1 MFVNNHKYAPMIQFI
16 TGDIFEQDVDVIVN
30 PWNQNFIPWWLLIP
44 KGVSGQL
51 KKKAGYQPFQELG
64 YRPIHL
70 GKARLTSAGR
80 LKYKGIIHVAG
91 INIFWFAT
99 KYSIL
104 ESLKSSILICE
115 RQNFKSIAI
124 PLIGSGTGNFNS
136 EKVEKLF
143 AEYFTNHPTTIDVKV
158 VKYDRK

>member
-1 MFVNNHKYAPMIQFI
+1 MIQFI
-16 TGDIFEQDVDVIVN
+16 TGDIFEQEVDVIVN

-44 KGVSGQL
+44 QGISRQI
-51 KKKAGYQPFQELG
+51 KKKAGYKPFQELG
-64 YRPIHL
+64 YRPIGL

-91 INIFWFAT
+91 INVFWFAT

-104 ESLKSSILICE
+104 ESLKSALEICKE
-115 RQNFKSIAI
+115 HQFKSIAI
-124 PLIGSGTGNFNS
+124 PLIGSGTGNFNP

-143 AEYFTNHPTTIDVKV
+143 AEYFVTNPSEILVKII
-158 VKYDRK
+158 KYDHN

>member
-1 MFVNNHKYAPMIQFI
+1 M
-16 TGDIFEQDVDVIVN
+16 DVIVN

-44 KGVSGQL
+44 QGVSGQI
-51 KKKAGYQPFQELG
+51 KSKAGYKPFQELG
-64 YRPIHL
+64 YRPIRL

-80 LKYKGIIHVAG
+80 LNYRGIIHVAS

-104 ESLKSSILICE
+104 ESLKSALDICNT
-115 RQNFKSIAI
+115 QNFKSVAI
-124 PLIGSGTGNFNS
+124 PLIGSGTGSFNPK
-136 EKVEKLF
+136 KVEKLF
-143 AEYFTNHPTTIDVKV
+143 AEYFTNNPTTINVKI